1 MPIADLKPD
10 DAPLHGYR
18 GVSTPPPVLQRPQS
32 FTVAISR
39 EAGARGSSIAIAVG
53 ELLGWQVFSHDML
66 DYLAHDESA
75 RAEFLKD
82 TPLPAQQWAE
92 LEWSRLLRRRELIPA
107 SDTAAI
113 ARVIFTLAARGEVV
127 LVGRGAGFLLP
138 PQTTVHVRIVAPIE
152 QRIAYLSQSLRLTEL
167 EAAVEAQNRDRRRDL
182 FISSLTDLAIID
194 PTCYDLCVN
203 STRQGLQTTAEL
215 IAHVVRSK
223 QIPDPS
229 GSDIDLDT
237 VS

>member
-1 MPIADLKPD
+1 MPSVDPKPD

-18 GVSTPPPVLQRPQS
+18 GVGTPPPVLQRPQS
-32 FTVAISR
+32 FTIAISR
-39 EAGARGSSIAIAVG
+39 EAGARGSSIAHAVG

-66 DYLAHDESA
+66 DYLTHDESA
-75 RAEFLKD
+75 QAEFLKELS
-82 TPLPAQQWAE
+82 PPAQQWAE
-92 LEWSRLLRRRELIPA
+92 LEWSRLLRRRELIPD

-113 ARVIFTLAARGEVV
+113 ARVIFTLAAKGEVV

-138 PQTTVHVRIVAPIE
+138 PETTVHVRIVAPIE

-182 FISSLTDLAIID
+182 FIGSLTDQAIID

-203 STRQGLQTTAEL
+203 SARQGLQTTAEL
-215 IAHVVRSK
+215 IAHVVRNK
-223 QIPDPS
+223 QLPAPS
-229 GSDIDLDT
+229 SSDFDLEALA
-237 VS
+237 